1 MFDRSKPEL
10 TEQAA
15 CEILHKTVIWN
26 NKLSLFGLKA
36 ESVFYESL
44 FKEGII
50 SLRELAIKQGG
61 LVIMGQILA
70 RTDLT
75 ECFCKISIIMC
86 FLSHGG
92 ITLRLLIIMKRRT
105 RRFQRERVKN

>member
-75 ECFCKISIIMC
+75 ECFCKISIIHVLPVSWRHHLKT
-86 FLSHGG
+86 FNNYEEKNS
-92 ITLRLLIIMKRRT
+92 TFSERT
-105 RRFQRERVKN
+105 C

>member
-61 LVIMGQILA
+61 LVIMGQVLA

-75 ECFCKISIIMC
+75 ECFCKISIIYALPVSWRHHLTT
-86 FLSHGG
+86 FNNYEEKNS
-92 ITLRLLIIMKRRT
+92 TFSERT
-105 RRFQRERVKN
+105 C